1 MVPPAR
7 DAMADEENERS
18 PLTDED
24 IVEIYAAGSD
34 VEADRIVLLLEE
46 QGVDAQRR
54 ETSVPVFPGATYRHL
69 ITVLAHDREKS
80 VTAIRQAIEDGILP
94 ADGTFL

>member
-1 MVPPAR
+1 
-7 DAMADEENERS
+7 MADEENEAH

-46 QGVDAQRR
+46 QGVEAQRR
-54 ETSVPVFPGATYRHL
+54 ETSVPVFPGATHRHL
-69 ITVLAHDREKS
+69 ITVFAHERDKSLA
-80 VTAIRQAIEDGILP
+80 AIRQAIEDNILP